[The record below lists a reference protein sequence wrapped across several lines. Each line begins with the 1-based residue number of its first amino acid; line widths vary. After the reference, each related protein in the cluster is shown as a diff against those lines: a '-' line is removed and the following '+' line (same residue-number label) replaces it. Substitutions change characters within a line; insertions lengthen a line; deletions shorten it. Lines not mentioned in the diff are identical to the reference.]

1 MKNDGYLRNVYILNV
16 EIWICIYI
24 FAEVTHTPMWDTK
37 NNLQA
42 FEKK

>member
-1 MKNDGYLRNVYILNV
+1 MLKF
-16 EIWICIYI
+16 EFACTF

-42 FEKK
+42 FKKK

>member
-16 EIWICIYI
+16 EICIYMYI
-24 FAEVTHTPMWDTK
+24 FAEVTHTPMYDIK
-37 NNLQA
+37 NNFQA